1 MAAFQV
7 KGQTRGYLGWE
18 WEGWDQRW
26 MRSSLPR
33 MGRRSR
39 KLRRMQGD
47 TGRAGRWEAILVTG
61 MDTGTDSH
69 KDRLVGNNRLKG
81 KVPDMGIVMD
91 MDKRMGRAWVVGMR
105 QRRWRCW

>member
-47 TGRAGRWEAILVTG
+47 TGRAGRWEAIQVTV
-61 MDTGTDSH
+61 TGTDSR

-81 KVPDMGIVMD
+81 KESDMGMG
-91 MDKRMGRAWVVGMR
+91 MRMGRGWGVEMR